1 MHKLSIVGVS
11 GQAGSGKDTVA
22 DYLVEKYGFTKI
34 ALADPIKHFG
44 YHVFGFTED
53 QLWGPSD
60 QRNAVD
66 ARYSTEEM
74 WNLAQYRLEMYG
86 HEYIERV
93 TDATE
98 PKVVEACYKHL
109 VHWFCH
115 LRDQYTG
122 KLSPRIMLQMLG
134 TEWGRDAVGPNL
146 WIDCLLRTT
155 RKLLNEEGDMV
166 PYGYDRLE
174 GLKVRKLKG
183 FKMPAGV
190 VVSDI
195 RFENEFKQIHS
206 VGGTVMR
213 VLRPSSDAKAT
224 NIGVAGHASEAQD
237 FDVTNFN
244 FILNNDKSLVD
255 LYGNVDTYMLVYNAQ
270 HEG

>member
-11 GQAGSGKDTVA
+11 GNIGSGKDTVA
-22 DYLVEKYGFTKI
+22 DYLVAKHGFTKI
-34 ALADPIKHFG
+34 ALADPIKHLG
-44 YHVFGFTED
+44 YHVFGFSEE

-60 QRNAVD
+60 RRNGVD
-66 ARYSTEEM
+66 DRYNTVEM

-86 HEYIERV
+86 HEYVERV
-93 TDATE
+93 TGETE
-98 PKVVEACYKHL
+98 AKTVEAAYKHL
-109 VHWFCH
+109 VHWFCY
-115 LRDQYTG
+115 LRDHYTG
-122 KLSPRIMLQMLG
+122 KLSPRIMLQTLG

-190 VVSDI
+190 VVSDV
-195 RFENEFKQIHS
+195 RFENEFKQIQS
-206 VGGTVMR
+206 MGGAVMR
-213 VLRPSSDAKAT
+213 VMRPSSDAQAAT
-224 NIGVAGHASEAQD
+224 IGVAGHASETQD
-237 FDVTNFN
+237 FDAANFN
-244 FILNNDKSLVD
+244 FILNNDKTLTD
-255 LYGNVDTYMLVYNAQ
+255 LYANVDTYMIVYNAQ